1 MRRSEGTKAN
11 NAYRRTSQKPPAE
24 LLQNFKSTF
33 SGLGQN
39 VSSTAEEHP
48 AEAGATALDD
58 APSDLPRYA
67 LLYCAAHAMRAYF
80 LSNVCSEQIANSS

>member
-1 MRRSEGTKAN
+1 MRRSQGTKAN

-58 APSDLPRYA
+58 APSDLPRYV
-67 LLYCAAHAMRAYF
+67 LLYREAHAMRKYCVT
-80 LSNVCSEQIANSS
+80 SMYEDNC